1 MEKQYGEAEAEPAP
15 PYEESDTIT
24 GLAEKPAQPSPR
36 STTAQQRAEELRQQ
50 RLKLLI
56 DGHLEPLLE
65 TAILHGNSQTIV
77 IVPSNAIENSTVL
90 STTNL
95 VNRPKTSSTHIVQLQ
110 GPNSTGSF
118 WTQSRVVEGLEVGIR
133 KILYGQ
139 HQKPRSTEVLPPR
152 PASLSSPVTG
162 QKSWLKRTFGAPS
175 PDQDPTGSTGHWKL
189 GWRSEHTNIRPPNS
203 SEDGLS
209 VRQTDVAFRME
220 TELGLLTT
228 TTAKCIIVELA
239 GTAMYEK

>member
-15 PYEESDTIT
+15 PYEESNTIT
-24 GLAEKPAQPSPR
+24 RLAEKPAQPSPR
-36 STTAQQRAEELRQQ
+36 SITAHERAAELRQQ

-56 DGHLEPLLE
+56 DGHLEALLE
-65 TAILHGNSQTIV
+65 DAILHGNSQTII
-77 IVPSNAIENSTVL
+77 IVPSDAIATSTVL

-95 VNRPKTSSTHIVQLQ
+95 VNRPRTSSTHIVQLQ

-118 WTQSRVVEGLEVGIR
+118 WTQSRVVEGLEDGIR
-133 KILYGQ
+133 EILYGQ
-139 HQKPRSTEVLPPR
+139 HGKPRSTEVLPPR

-175 PDQDPTGSTGHWKL
+175 ADEDPTGSTGDWKL
-189 GWRSEHTNIRPPNS
+189 GWRSEHTNMRRPNS

-228 TTAKCIIVELA
+228 TTAKCIVVELA
-239 GTAMYEK
+239 GTAMHDK

>member
-15 PYEESDTIT
+15 PYEESNTAT
-24 GLAEKPAQPSPR
+24 ALVEKPAQQSPR
-36 STTAQQRAEELRQQ
+36 SITAQERAAELRQQ

-65 TAILHGNSQTIV
+65 DAILHGNSQTII
-77 IVPSNAIENSTVL
+77 IVPSDAIESSTVL
-90 STTNL
+90 SITNL

-110 GPNSTGSF
+110 GANSTGAF
-118 WTQSRVVEGLEVGIR
+118 WMQPRVVDGLEDGIR
-133 KILYGQ
+133 EILYGQ
-139 HQKPRSTEVLPPR
+139 HQRPRSTEVLPPR

-189 GWRSEHTNIRPPNS
+189 GWRSEHTNMRPPNS

-228 TTAKCIIVELA
+228 KTSKCIVVELA

>member
-1 MEKQYGEAEAEPAP
+1 MEKQYGDAEAEPAP
-15 PYEESDTIT
+15 PYEENNTTT
-24 GLAEKPAQPSPR
+24 GLVEKPAQPSPR

-56 DGHLEPLLE
+56 DGHLEALLE
-65 TAILHGNSQTIV
+65 DAILHGNSQTIIV
-77 IVPSNAIENSTVL
+77 VPSDAIGTSTVL
-90 STTNL
+90 SITNL
-95 VNRPKTSSTHIVQLQ
+95 VSRPKTSSTHIVQLQ

-118 WTQSRVVEGLEVGIR
+118 WTQSRVVEGLEDGIR

-139 HQKPRSTEVLPPR
+139 HQKPRSTDVLPPR

-203 SEDGLS
+203 SEDELS

-228 TTAKCIIVELA
+228 TTAKCIVVELA